1 MSTVMRGRAA
11 QVDKSL
17 ELIEQAASACESA
30 AIAVEEVVDVD
41 DPGVSRE
48 AISERLDTALMTIED
63 ALGTLQEQRERL
75 S

>member
-11 QVDKSL
+11 QVDTSL
-17 ELIEQAASACESA
+17 NLIEQAASACESA

-41 DPGVSRE
+41 DSGVSQE
-48 AISERLDTALMTIED
+48 AIAERLDTALMTIED
-63 ALGTLQEQRERL
+63 ALGTLQEQREKL